1 MISVPNA
8 QVLFALPRAPKDNEL
23 AVCEDTQQ
31 VYVGKD
37 GKWEPISDTKS
48 EVKVNL
54 YEINKTI
61 MAQMKP
67 MSMKQRLNAVEI
79 IKDFCNGAT
88 SDNYYML
95 LCKDLNYYTIFTVKN
110 NNISSTPI
118 ATTVISCAED
128 MGQIVSIEKNE
139 DMNSLEIWVK
149 DKEEAYC
156 MIFFD
161 YSKGVIP
168 VKV

>member
-1 MISVPNA
+1 
-8 QVLFALPRAPKDNEL
+8 
-23 AVCEDTQQ
+23 
-31 VYVGKD
+31 
-37 GKWEPISDTKS
+37 
-48 EVKVNL
+48 
-54 YEINKTI
+54 
-61 MAQMKP
+61 MKP
-67 MSMKQRLNAVEI
+67 LSMKQRLNAVEI
-79 IKDFCNGAT
+79 IKEFCNGAT

-118 ATTVISCAED
+118 ATTVIKCAED
-128 MGQIVSIEKNE
+128 MGQIVSIEKNN
-139 DMNSLEIWVK
+139 DMNSLEIWIK
-149 DKEEAYC
+149 DKDEAYC